1 MRGIWFGLLYLLST
15 PALAQTADPSEARNG
30 DFGAKL
36 LITDDLQGFWTAW
49 DRPENPEVTTTSR
62 ITRAKPVFAIVIFH
76 DCKPA
81 ADGKCDLSLKFEM
94 RGPDGRPYGEPH
106 GSSPW
111 KGPLPPNHNIQA
123 LPATMG
129 FILEQQDKLGGY
141 SIMATLTDNV
151 AGKSVRVSDVVT
163 AVDDASAA
171 RPTT

>member
-1 MRGIWFGLLYLLST
+1 VFGLVL
-15 PALAQTADPSEARNG
+15 ALAAAGAAAQEPDTSQVQVG

-36 LITDDLQGFWTAW
+36 LVTDDLQGFWTAW

-62 ITRAKPVFAIVIFH
+62 ITRAKPIFAIVIFH

-81 ADGKCDLSLKFEM
+81 ADGNCDLSLKFEM

-106 GSSPW
+106 DSSPW
-111 KGPLPPNHNIQA
+111 KGPRPPNHNIQA
-123 LPATMG
+123 LPSTMG